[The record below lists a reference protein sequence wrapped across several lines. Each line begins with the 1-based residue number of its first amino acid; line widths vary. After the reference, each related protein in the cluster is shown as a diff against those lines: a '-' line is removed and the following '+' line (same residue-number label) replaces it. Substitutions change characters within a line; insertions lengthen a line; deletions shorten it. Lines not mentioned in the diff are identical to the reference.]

1 MVVYIGI
8 TQGRFIEKFLIHV
21 HIFIY
26 TMSSGPLNMVKNIRC
41 SLPFFLSLILLLV
54 AASVCSSPTLDDYAA
69 LPTTTHMTLSPS
81 GELVA
86 FRQRKENRDVV
97 LITSVK
103 EMKSIAAFDVS
114 SIELNQLYFLDEKN
128 LIVKASQ
135 NTRVLGFEGSIDVS
149 TAFIYN
155 IKKDKLKQLLKP
167 GDKIYLGQS
176 GLGEIAAVSKDK
188 KYIYMPAYSGSSK
201 TNVPPPYSLMR
212 VNIKSPDRPKV
223 IVKGKAST
231 INYFVSNDGDVLA
244 REDFSNERDV
254 HKVYSYLNGKSK
266 LIFEEKTPIR
276 YKSFV
281 GFTPDQKSLV
291 MLASSSKTNR
301 VDYFTLSLESGEI
314 LPTEWSKEGMD
325 IESAINDIN
334 NVVEGVR
341 YSGFNP
347 SYRFFNESVQKKM
360 DTVLNYFPDHSVGLH
375 GWSADWDKI
384 LISVEGS
391 SDPGSYYLFSG
402 GKKLIKLTSIRPGLA
417 QEDIHPIGK
426 VTYKARDGL
435 RIPTLLTIPKNTLS
449 SMKNLPAIIF
459 PHGGPESYDRIGFDG
474 FTQAL
479 ANEGYLVIQPQFR
492 GSEGFGIN
500 HTLAGRGEWGKKMQ
514 DDLSDAVAFFVKKGM
529 INPKR
534 VCIAGM
540 SYGGY
545 AALAGGAF
553 TPKLYNCIV
562 SVNGVSHLPKMLERE
577 RKDHGSKHSVVS
589 YWEEVIA
596 KGDSNTAFLKSISP
610 YYVAD
615 NFVAP
620 TLLIH
625 GQKDDV
631 VNIKQSRLMN
641 KALEKASKAVRFVE
655 LEKETHYLDRP
666 ETRAIALK
674 EMVSFINEHIGK

>member
-1 MVVYIGI
+1 MRRHSFFSI
-8 TQGRFIEKFLIHV
+8 T
-21 HIFIY
+21 
-26 TMSSGPLNMVKNIRC
+26 
-41 SLPFFLSLILLLV
+41 LSLAFILLLI
-54 AASVCSSPTLDDYAA
+54 ANSVYSNPTLDDYAA
-69 LPTTTHMTLSPS
+69 LPTTTHMALSPS

-86 FRQRKENRDVV
+86 FRQRKGNRDVV

-103 EMKSIAAFDVS
+103 EMKSVAAFDVS
-114 SIELNQLYFLDEKN
+114 SIELNQLYFFDDKH
-128 LIVKASQ
+128 LIVKATE

-149 TAFIYN
+149 TAFIYSIEKN
-155 IKKDKLKQLLKP
+155 KLKQLLKP

-201 TNVPPPYSLMR
+201 TNVPPPYSLMK

-223 IVKGKAST
+223 AMKGKPST
-231 INYFVSNDGDVLA
+231 INYFVNSDGNVLA

-254 HKVYSYLNGKSK
+254 HKVYSYLSGKSK

-291 MLASSSKTNR
+291 MLASSRKTDR
-301 VDYFTLSLESGEI
+301 IDYFTLSLESGEI
-314 LPTEWSKEGMD
+314 SPTEWSKEDVD
-325 IESAINDIN
+325 IEFAINDIN
-334 NVVEGVR
+334 NIVEGVR

-347 SYRFFNESVQKKM
+347 SYRFFNENIQKKM

-375 GWSADWDKI
+375 GWSSDWDKL

-402 GKKLIKLTSIRPGLA
+402 GKKLIKLTSKRPGFA
-417 QEDIHPIGK
+417 PEDIHPIGK

-435 RIPTLLTIPKNTLS
+435 RIPTLLTIPKNNLS
-449 SMKNLPAIIF
+449 SMKNLPAVIF

-492 GSEGFGIN
+492 GSEGFGVS

-529 INPKR
+529 INPKK

-553 TPKLYNCIV
+553 TPDLYNCVV
-562 SVNGVSHLPKMLERE
+562 SVNGVSDLPKMLQRE

-596 KGDSNTAFLKSISP
+596 KGDSNRTFLKDISP
-610 YYVAD
+610 YYAAD
-615 NFVAP
+615 NFVSP

-625 GQKDDV
+625 GNKDDV
-631 VNIKQSRLMN
+631 VNVKQSRLMN
-641 KALEKASKAVRFVE
+641 KALKKANKPVKFIE
-655 LEKETHYLDRP
+655 LKKETHHLENP
-666 ETRAIALK
+666 KTRAIALK
-674 EMVSFINEHIGK
+674 EMIAFINKHIGE